1 LSWSKGLYYHLN
13 RTGKSIRKYPDGKDP
28 LKKELFGRTRVC
40 TKCNKMKSTFQFH
53 WKTEYQCKNKVTKR
67 LQKNCSAC
75 RVKHDNEKYSA
86 TAEAYLKRR
95 IGTLKSTCHKHRG
108 RKKVLL
114 TSDQFYNVWKKQRAK
129 TGLQCPISGETMTH
143 TLGNGSVLTNISVDR
158 INSSKDYVIGNI
170 QFVCV
175 MANLMKNKHDNK
187 TLLVWSK
194 KIVNQLEKK

>member
-1 LSWSKGLYYHLN
+1 LAALVFVLN
-13 RTGKSIRKYPDGKDP
+13 VI
-28 LKKELFGRTRVC
+28 KERV
-40 TKCNKMKSTFQFH
+40 
-53 WKTEYQCKNKVTKR
+53 
-67 LQKNCSAC
+67 
-75 RVKHDNEKYSA
+75 HDNEKYSA